1 MLSKQR
7 RNPNGLLASA
17 WWVLLPLVAIPILDL
32 EFRTNASWYG
42 PGFQGRKTASGE
54 IFDQNKLTA
63 ASRTLPFGTRLTVQN
78 MQNGKSCEV
87 VINDRGPYVSGRGL
101 DLSLGAARQIDM
113 PGVAPVLCYTHIH
126 ENSPANEDF
135 ASRRHQSPPLIA
147 SRPSR
152 SQSRHSRV
160 RSVRYVAYEGAQ
172 RTVFDGASSRWSK
185 FVHTYRG

>member
-1 MLSKQR
+1 MISKHR
-7 RNPNGLLASA
+7 RSPSGLLAAA
-17 WWVLLPLVAIPILDL
+17 WWLLLLLVAIPILQL
-32 EFRTNASWYG
+32 EFRTTASWYG
-42 PGFQGRKTASGE
+42 PSFQGRKTASGD

-113 PGVAPVLCYTHIH
+113 PGVAPVLCYTWVHD
-126 ENSPANEDF
+126 NSRSNEDF
-135 ASRRHQSPPLIA
+135 ASRRNQSPPLIA
-147 SRPSR
+147 TRPSR
-152 SQSRHSRV
+152 SLVRHR
-160 RSVRYVAYEGAQ
+160 REQSVRYVAYEGSQ
-172 RTVFDGASSRWSK
+172 RTVFDGTSGRSNR